1 MNPDAVRVIR
11 RSDPTPAGFVRV
23 YVGRPSPLGNPFP
36 ISPTSIRA
44 QVIERFR
51 AHATAAL
58 ASPDHPLTRALAALR
73 ARLDA
78 GERLALECYCA
89 PLPCHA
95 NLLADLLCN
104 PPAPARDTTTAP
116 V

>member
-1 MNPDAVRVIR
+1 MNTAALRVIH

-23 YVGRPSPLGNPFP
+23 YVGRPSALGNPFP
-36 ISPTSIRA
+36 ITATSTRA

-51 AHATAAL
+51 DHATAAL
-58 ASPDHPLTRALAALR
+58 ASPDHPLTRALASLR

-95 NLLADLLCN
+95 DVLAELLA
-104 PPAPARDTTTAP
+104 RSSEHTTPT

>member
-1 MNPDAVRVIR
+1 MTTAALRVIR

-23 YVGRPSPLGNPFP
+23 YVGRPSAFGNPFP
-36 ISPTSIRA
+36 ITATATRA

-51 AHATAAL
+51 AHAAAAL
-58 ASPDHPLTRALAALR
+58 TSPDHALTRALAALR

-95 NLLADLLCN
+95 DVLAELLAH
-104 PPAPARDTTTAP
+104 PPVRRTPP